1 MADRVKAPDEQG
13 LSSDQL
19 ADEQAQDLPDREAMS
34 ILSMGGISGPLPIP
48 VPSEPEITLPTP
60 PSPPNI
66 PIPTDI
72 SPEDAATLASVAGDL
87 REINTDIQDLNT
99 DINDIKADVRPLTD
113 PQALIDEAL
122 A

>member
-34 ILSMGGISGPLPIP
+34 ILGVGGLSGPLPIP
-48 VPSEPEITLPTP
+48 VPSEPEISLPAP
-60 PSPPNI
+60 PTPPNI

-87 REINTDIQDLNT
+87 REIGTDVQGINGDLNE
-99 DINDIKADVRPLTD
+99 ISADVRPLTD
-113 PQALIDEAL
+113 PQALIDETL